1 MKIAI
6 IGAGAA
12 GIIAALQAIGEKT
25 EVDLYEKNNAFG
37 KKILVSGNGRCNIT
51 NINLKTDNF
60 TGEDTTFV
68 EYLFKEFGFWEFKK
82 YCEKMGLFLKIKEN
96 GKVYPLSNEAKSVLK
111 IFEINLKEKGVNIL
125 LSKPVK
131 FIKKTDNKFYVYT
144 EDGSEKKYDRV
155 LLCNGSKAA
164 PKIGGNDSGYK
175 MAKTLGHNVNMIYP
189 CLVQLETVSKNCA
202 KIAGV
207 KIDSEV
213 SLKVNCQKYIKVR
226 GDILFTKYGL
236 SGFAILDISSY
247 VSKLLLKQKRVN
259 IFINLL
265 PNYDKSELLSIF
277 ENIKK
282 FHNRYDILTML
293 SGLISL
299 KIAKVILNEL
309 KINQNK
315 MLKETSAKEMRV
327 VADKILDWHFEINST
342 HGFEYAE
349 VCGGGLRISQINP
362 KTMESKILKGLF
374 FAGEIL
380 DITGKRG
387 GFNLAFAWSSGY
399 IAGKNIG
406 KLS

>member
-155 LLCNGSKAA
+155 LLCSGSKAA
-164 PKIGGNDSGYK
+164 SKIGGNDSGYK
-175 MAKTLGHNVNMIYP
+175 IAKTLGHNVNMIYP

-247 VSKLLLKQKRVN
+247 ISKLLLKQKRVN